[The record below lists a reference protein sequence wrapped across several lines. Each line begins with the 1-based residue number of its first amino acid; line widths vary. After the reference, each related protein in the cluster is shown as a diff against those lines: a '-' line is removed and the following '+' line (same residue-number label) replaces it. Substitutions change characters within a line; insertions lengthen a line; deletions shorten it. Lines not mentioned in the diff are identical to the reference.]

1 LDTDFR
7 IIPLLLL
14 IGGLAFI
21 IYAWAKGWFKG
32 ARRGSFT
39 SQAVMHDWLNE
50 DKQDAIEYVMDGEEE
65 KQKKDARTDEGPE
78 TALEDQDESP

>member
-1 LDTDFR
+1 LNNDFR

-14 IGGLAFI
+14 IGGLVFI

-32 ARRGSFT
+32 VRRGSFT

-50 DKQDAIEYVMDGEEE
+50 DKQDAIEYMMDGEEE
-65 KQKKDARTDEGPE
+65 KQKKDARSGEEPE
-78 TALEDQDESP
+78 PTLEDPDESP